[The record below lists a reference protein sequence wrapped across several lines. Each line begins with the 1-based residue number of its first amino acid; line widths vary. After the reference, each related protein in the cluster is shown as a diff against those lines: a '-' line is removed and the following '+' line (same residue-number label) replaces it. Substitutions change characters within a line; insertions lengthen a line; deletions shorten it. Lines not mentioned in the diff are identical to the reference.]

1 MKSKTLLLAASAIAS
16 LALLTSNA
24 TAQVVDDPLHG
35 YVATTGG
42 NVNTDNGTISPINFG
57 QAGVL
62 GFGFFASPAPLTDDL
77 NLIVLEPTSA
87 TPISVTGNVGAGTLF
102 TKVGTT
108 WTSGDLAAFLGFAN
122 SSPSNPF
129 SAFASADTAN
139 PGGTPTSFN
148 VFRADLGTQT
158 ENSLANSTMVDN
170 IIGGM
175 VNGALITAF
184 SCLPTGIGG
193 CSSASTDT
201 VATAP
206 SGVLMVVPGPVVGAG
221 LPGLIA
227 ACGAL
232 VALARRRRQKTV

>member
-24 TAQVVDDPLHG
+24 AAIVVDDPLHG

-57 QAGVL
+57 QPGVL

-87 TPISVTGNVGAGTLF
+87 TPISVTGNVGGGTLF
-102 TKVGTT
+102 TSVGT

-129 SAFASADTAN
+129 DAFASADTAN
-139 PGGTPTSFN
+139 PGGTPTSFH
-148 VFRADLGTQT
+148 VFRADLGPQT
-158 ENSLANSTMVDN
+158 ENSLATSTMVDN

-184 SCLPTGIGG
+184 SCLPAVIGG
-193 CSSASTDT
+193 CSGASTET

-221 LPGLIA
+221 LPGLIT

-232 VALARRRRQKTV
+232 LVLARRRRQKTV